1 MSMTCRHCVRAGG
14 ARLDGVGIA
23 SSKELNPTMRRLI
36 AALSTAVVAAALATG
51 AAVGVVALLDATPD
65 QPNTPLISY
74 DTAPAA
80 P

>member
-1 MSMTCRHCVRAGG
+1 
-14 ARLDGVGIA
+14 
-23 SSKELNPTMRRLI
+23 MRRLI
-36 AALSTAVVAAALATG
+36 AALSTTVMAAAFAVG

-74 DTAPAA
+74 DTGPAA

>member
-1 MSMTCRHCVRAGG
+1 
-14 ARLDGVGIA
+14 
-23 SSKELNPTMRRLI
+23 MRRLI
-36 AALSTAVVAAALATG
+36 AAAVTVLVAATLAVG

-74 DTAPAA
+74 DTGPAA

>member
-1 MSMTCRHCVRAGG
+1 MLSTLCPSRRGPAE
-14 ARLDGVGIA
+14 GVGIV
-23 SSKELNPTMRRLI
+23 SSKELTRLMRRLI
-36 AALSTAVVAAALATG
+36 AATVTVLVAASFAVA

-74 DTAPAA
+74 DTGPAA